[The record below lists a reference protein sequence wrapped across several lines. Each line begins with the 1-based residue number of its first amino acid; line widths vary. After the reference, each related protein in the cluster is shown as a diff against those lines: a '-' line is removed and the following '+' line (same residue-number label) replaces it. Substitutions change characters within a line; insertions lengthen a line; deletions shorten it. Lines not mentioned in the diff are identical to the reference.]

1 MSLREHGIIHIKAMP
16 ETDDDYKISPEFERQ
31 LRESARIVDEEMRAE
46 ELEAPKAKDR
56 NASDPAPSAPGRDD
70 QF

>member
-31 LRESARIVDEEMRAE
+31 LLRVGANSR
-46 ELEAPKAKDR
+46 
-56 NASDPAPSAPGRDD
+56 
-70 QF
+70 